1 MTTKEKTVI
10 LSASNSRD
18 QVSWVRL
25 LQAQKKLNSQME
37 KKIFYKPQLPSTS
50 SLTHSLKSR
59 TQECSFKEGHKR
71 LSSGINAEY
80 FFFFFF
86 FFFFFCYFFIYQSL
100 IDSPFSNVLPLFWLL
115 SCCKI

>member
-80 FFFFFF
+80 GNNEYVTPICRVTLVTVTRTLASSNGCVHVF
-86 FFFFFCYFFIYQSL
+86 YSL
-100 IDSPFSNVLPLFWLL
+100 AACF
-115 SCCKI
+115 